1 MLSLRYAR
9 DYAPTIVRH
18 GPAVRHLLSPNRGV
32 IEMATPTVQTT
43 IQDQMT
49 SALPIALGVVAGGA
63 VLAFSIKG
71 VWVAWRAGSK
81 ALGKA
86 GG

>member
-1 MLSLRYAR
+1 MT
-9 DYAPTIVRH
+9 AP
-18 GPAVRHLLSPNRGV
+18 S
-32 IEMATPTVQTT
+32 VQTT

-49 SALPIALGVVAGGA
+49 SALPVALGVVAGGA
-63 VLAFSIKG
+63 VLAFGIKG
-71 VWVAWRAGSK
+71 VWVAWRSGSK

>member
-1 MLSLRYAR
+1 
-9 DYAPTIVRH
+9 
-18 GPAVRHLLSPNRGV
+18 
-32 IEMATPTVQTT
+32 MAAATVQDT
-43 IQDQMT
+43 IQGEMT
-49 SALPIALGVVAGGA
+49 AALPVALGVLAGGA
-63 VLAFSIKG
+63 VLAFGIKG

>member
-1 MLSLRYAR
+1 MS
-9 DYAPTIVRH
+9 
-18 GPAVRHLLSPNRGV
+18 
-32 IEMATPTVQTT
+32 TPTVQTT

-49 SALPIALGVVAGGA
+49 SVLPIAVGVIAGGA
-63 VLAFSIKG
+63 VLAFTIKG
-71 VWVAWRAGSK
+71 GWVAWRAGSK

>member
-1 MLSLRYAR
+1 MA
-9 DYAPTIVRH
+9 AA
-18 GPAVRHLLSPNRGV
+18 AV
-32 IEMATPTVQTT
+32 QDT
-43 IQDQMT
+43 IQAQMT
-49 SALPIALGVVAGGA
+49 SALPVALGVVAGGA